1 MVLCTENCVCPEP
14 TVCISSQ
21 LRTKTVVSEPCR
33 FSGEWI
39 HLVDFPSF
47 LTRETTFVTSYLP
60 SWTSSLFWKRICS
73 KMQEFA
79 PEESKFFPSRVDISS
94 ERQKK
99 KKKKKKKTQ
108 QTNKKKQQ
116 KKKTTT
122 KKTNNQYD
130 RVASPECVS
139 IRLKVSV
146 HDLTRVHMR
155 RGKLCFRS
163 LHKNKIL
170 DFLWYN

>member
-1 MVLCTENCVCPEP
+1 MVLCTENCACPEP
-14 TVCISSQ
+14 TACMDSQ
-21 LRTKTVVSEPCR
+21 LGTKTVVSEPCR

-60 SWTSSLFWKRICS
+60 SWTSGLFWKRICS

-99 KKKKKKKTQ
+99 KKNPTNKQKKT
-108 QTNKKKQQ
+108 T

-122 KKTNNQYD
+122 KKTNKQYD
-130 RVASPECVS
+130 RVASPEYVS

-146 HDLTRVHMR
+146 HDLT
-155 RGKLCFRS
+155 
-163 LHKNKIL
+163 
-170 DFLWYN
+170 